1 MGAGL
6 VARLASSRGVVRGVF
21 LGDDWTIV
29 HWKWDGMKE
38 EKLRTLLL
46 FWVMG
51 VKVLG
56 DTIMMRRTLLYS
68 DHSA

>member
-51 VKVLG
+51 VRYLG
-56 DTIMMRRTLLYS
+56 T
-68 DHSA
+68 